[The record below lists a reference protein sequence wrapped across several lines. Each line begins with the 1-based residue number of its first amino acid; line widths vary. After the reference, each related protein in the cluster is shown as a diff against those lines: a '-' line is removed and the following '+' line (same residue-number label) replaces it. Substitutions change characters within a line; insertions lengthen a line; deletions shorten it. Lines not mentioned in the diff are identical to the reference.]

1 MYCCYTKLKVYLAIC
16 GVYILY
22 VHCRLSCVPC
32 TTPLLLGHGHC
43 NWLTLWCITRN
54 DNQINPCISYSAL
67 IALLK
72 LPSLSP
78 FNEPYP
84 LPPLDTRLLRLL
96 LLWHL
101 FLTALQQKQHH
112 VGYLSSW
119 LDINMINVS
128 VTQNTQAF
136 IRAGVMI
143 ITKINSSNGSPFVG
157 LHTHKPKALSW
168 FLNTN
173 TPKKVI
179 NLVKATTKQYT
190 RNCTNHQSQRGGV
203 P

>member
-1 MYCCYTKLKVYLAIC
+1 MMYWV
-16 GVYILY
+16 ILY
-22 VHCRLSCVPC
+22 HSRFVLCKSWLIACLFFICPSS
-32 TTPLLLGHGHC
+32 PLLHCTC
-43 NWLTLWCITRN
+43 NWFLTLWWTCFYKSS
-54 DNQINPCISYSAL
+54 CISYSEL

-84 LPPLDTRLLRLL
+84 LPTLDTRLLRLL

-101 FLTALQQKQHH
+101 FLIVLQQKQHH
-112 VGYLSSW
+112 VGYLSSS
-119 LDINMINVS
+119 LDINMIKVS

-143 ITKINSSNGSPFVG
+143 ITKINSSNGSPCVG
-157 LHTHKPKALSW
+157 LHTHKPNAFNW

-179 NLVKATTKQYT
+179 NLVKATIKQYI